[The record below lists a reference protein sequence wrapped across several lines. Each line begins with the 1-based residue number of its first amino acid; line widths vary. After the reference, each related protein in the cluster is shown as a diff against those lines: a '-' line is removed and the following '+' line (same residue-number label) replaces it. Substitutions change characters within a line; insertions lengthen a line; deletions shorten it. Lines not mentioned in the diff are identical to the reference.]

1 MGRHLRQNELLKRPP
16 MLSNHGLGGPVLR
29 HGFDLIA
36 DISISA
42 MHRNGSRPASEVT
55 LEQWNS
61 SLSGVH
67 EGRLSAGK
75 VTNGTHLG

>member
-42 MHRNGSRPASEVT
+42 MLCESAH
-55 LEQWNS
+55 
-61 SLSGVH
+61 SL
-67 EGRLSAGK
+67 RLPTAVLRFGFR
-75 VTNGTHLG
+75 HW